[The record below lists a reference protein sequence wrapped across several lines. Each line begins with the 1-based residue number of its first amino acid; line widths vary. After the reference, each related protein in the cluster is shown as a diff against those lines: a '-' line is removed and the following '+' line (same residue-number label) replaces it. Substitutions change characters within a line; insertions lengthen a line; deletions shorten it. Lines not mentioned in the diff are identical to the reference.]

1 MQSWRFVVAVC
12 LAASLSWAA
21 DQPPAPP
28 PTTVCAN
35 GVPGAPACVASPQAR
50 QDARK
55 AFDHGMKLQK
65 QNRLEDAFLE
75 FETAANLVPQDLQY
89 ATLRELT
96 RQQLVSDHLN
106 RGNTALADGR
116 EIEALGEFRNALHLD
131 PHNDFAQERV
141 QDAIRRSG
149 GDSSRGARILE
160 QSDEIQVLPKDT
172 VESFHFRGDSRQ
184 LLNQVAG
191 AYGIIVT
198 IDDSVVSRQV
208 RFDVDDIGFYK
219 AMQLAGAVTKTFWAP
234 LQQKQIMVAADS
246 TETRRLYD
254 RMGMRT
260 FYIPDASTPQALQ
273 DLVNVLRTV
282 FEIKFVSSNAQKGTI
297 TVRAPVN
304 VLEPGQPI
312 SGRLGILAPR
322 GHARHTDL
330 RGQPHPG
337 SQIRIADTESI
348 QSL

>member
-1 MQSWRFVVAVC
+1 MLERPPLTAFRRGREASHHRQLHRTIYRHLHESATSARIADWIVPIPDTILGMQSWRFVVAVC

-28 PTTVCAN
+28 PTTLCAN

-149 GDSSRGARILE
+149 GDE
-160 QSDEIQVLPKDT
+160 QSRRTHPRAIRRN
-172 VESFHFRGDSRQ
+172 SS
-184 LLNQVAG
+184 
-191 AYGIIVT
+191 
-198 IDDSVVSRQV
+198 
-208 RFDVDDIGFYK
+208 
-219 AMQLAGAVTKTFWAP
+219 AP
-234 LQQKQIMVAADS
+234 Q
-246 TETRRLYD
+246 
-254 RMGMRT
+254 
-260 FYIPDASTPQALQ
+260 
-273 DLVNVLRTV
+273 
-282 FEIKFVSSNAQKGTI
+282 
-297 TVRAPVN
+297 
-304 VLEPGQPI
+304 
-312 SGRLGILAPR
+312 
-322 GHARHTDL
+322 RH
-330 RGQPHPG
+330 G
-337 SQIRIADTESI
+337 
-348 QSL
+348 

>member
-1 MQSWRFVVAVC
+1 MVAR
-12 LAASLSWAA
+12 LRPWASSGT
-21 DQPPAPP
+21 PCTST
-28 PTTVCAN
+28 PTT
-35 GVPGAPACVASPQAR
+35 
-50 QDARK
+50 
-55 AFDHGMKLQK
+55 
-65 QNRLEDAFLE
+65 
-75 FETAANLVPQDLQY
+75 
-89 ATLRELT
+89 TLRRSAFKT
-96 RQQLVSDHLN
+96 RFAGLVE
-106 RGNTALADGR
+106 T
-116 EIEALGEFRNALHLD
+116 
-131 PHNDFAQERV
+131 
-141 QDAIRRSG
+141 
-149 GDSSRGARILE
+149 SSRGARILE

-304 VLEPGQPI
+304 VLEPASRFLEG
-312 SGRLGILAPR
+312 LGSS
-322 GHARHTDL
+322 
-330 RGQPHPG
+330 HPG
-337 SQIRIADTESI
+337 VMLDIRIFEVSRTLAHKFGLQIPNQFNLFNIPIGALGLTLAGGQSI
-348 QSL
+348 QDVINQLIASGGINQANSTGLAALLAQLTGGNASIQPTCGYIRRWHDAVWGLSGNARCPTLA